1 VVEVEVASVVLRER
15 LGRARRGVVTGVERW
30 AASGDDGPLHVT
42 FGLVDEVGRGR
53 ESCSDAS

>member
-1 VVEVEVASVVLRER
+1 MVVVVVSVVLRAR
-15 LGRARRGVVTGVERW
+15 LGRARWGAVTGAKGW

-42 FGLVDEVGRGR
+42 FGLVDEVGRGH